1 MKKFFVCF
9 VIFIITGIGS
19 AFLGVPGGATFVVGG
34 ICALLY
40 LVFPHKKGSKK
51 SSNSYSSSRSSGY
64 STKKYSSEDVA
75 RLLSSGNLYA
85 CRFEDGSNM
94 TRIDVVTRA
103 KIIIRG
109 GDQYMEIP
117 ERLGGTYKLL
127 HGHSH
132 TLKGG
137 VCYMNEGGDN
147 WYLMDQSKNIIL
159 Y

>member
-40 LVFPHKKGSKK
+40 LVFSHKKRNKK
-51 SSNSYSSSRSSGY
+51 SGNSYPSSRSSGY
-64 STKKYSSEDVA
+64 STKKYSSEYVA

-94 TRIDVVTRA
+94 TRIDAVTRA
-103 KIIIRG
+103 KIIIRD

>member
-1 MKKFFVCF
+1 MKKLFVCF

-19 AFLGVPGGATFVVGG
+19 SILGVPGDATFVVGG
-34 ICALLY
+34 ICAVLY
-40 LVFPHKKGSKK
+40 LVFSRKKRNNK
-51 SSNSYSSSRSSGY
+51 SSSSYTSSRSSGY
-64 STKKYSSEDVA
+64 STKKYSSEGVA

-85 CRFEDGSNM
+85 CRFEDGSGM
-94 TRIDVVTRA
+94 TRIDAVTRA

>member
-9 VIFIITGIGS
+9 FIFVITGIGS
-19 AFLGVPGGATFVVGG
+19 AFLGVPGDVTFVVGG
-34 ICALLY
+34 ICAVLY
-40 LVFPHKKGSKK
+40 LVFSRKKRNNK
-51 SSNSYSSSRSSGY
+51 SSSSYSSSKSSGY
-64 STKKYSSEDVA
+64 STRKYSSEGVA

-85 CRFEDGSNM
+85 CRFEDESGM
-94 TRIDVVTRA
+94 TRIDTVTRA
-103 KIIIRG
+103 RIVLRG
-109 GDQYMEIP
+109 GERYMEIP
-117 ERLGGTYKLL
+117 ERLRGMYKLL
-127 HGHSH
+127 HGYSH